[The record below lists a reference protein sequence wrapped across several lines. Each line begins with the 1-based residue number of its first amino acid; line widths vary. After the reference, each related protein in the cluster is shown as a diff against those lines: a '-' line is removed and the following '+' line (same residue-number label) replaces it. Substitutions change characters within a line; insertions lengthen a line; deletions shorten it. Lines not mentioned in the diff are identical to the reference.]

1 MSTKLTLSIDEKVVA
16 EAKEYAKE
24 AGKSVSQIV
33 ESYLRVLTQK
43 NNKHTPSLP
52 AHISRWQ
59 GAFKSTGKKNYKEV
73 YTTAL
78 TEKYGKK

>member
-33 ESYLRVLTQK
+33 EAYLKALTHK
-43 NNKHTPSLP
+43 NTKKEHSLP
-52 AHISRWQ
+52 SHISRWQ
-59 GAFKSTGKKNYKEV
+59 GAFKSTDKRSYKEI
-73 YTTAL
+73 YAEHIK
-78 TEKYGKK
+78 EKYG

>member
-43 NNKHTPSLP
+43 N
-52 AHISRWQ
+52 
-59 GAFKSTGKKNYKEV
+59 
-73 YTTAL
+73 
-78 TEKYGKK
+78 

>member
-33 ESYLRVLTQK
+33 ESYLKVLTQK
-43 NNKHTPSLP
+43 SNKHTSSLP

-59 GAFKSTGKKNYKEV
+59 G
-73 YTTAL
+73 
-78 TEKYGKK
+78 